1 MAAIRSL
8 YTRMG
13 FSVAAAQ
20 SMVDEQGLTSLDDI
34 KVLTDQRVEA
44 LCKVIRRPG
53 GREAN
58 VAPGDPGAA
67 NLGIQVSLKAEN
79 NLMLAAYWLRHQDR
93 VSRVPNPANVTLESV
108 RSLAALRE
116 ANIAYRKDKD
126 TTKVP
131 SIDAKDWP
139 KTIEA
144 IETYLRSRLGQK
156 EIPLAYVVRRDIA
169 VPEADP
175 PTNYRSR
182 HAEMIRRAPHG
193 SYVNGVWVF
202 DDTYIENSK
211 IVFNIIAEITR
222 DHACWTYV
230 KPAQADLDGREAFKG
245 LYDHYLGP
253 NNVDI
258 MASAAEKTMQT
269 TVYNGEMKRWD
280 FEKFVNLHKQQHSI
294 LDGLVL
300 HGYAGIDERSKVRH
314 LVEGIKTDKLDT
326 IKGQILASAELRSSF
341 DKCVTLFQ
349 DFIRQQTKTKSYSTL
364 TIAEVSRTDNKRK
377 ASGGSGVVEDRY
389 YTKEEYNALDPEQ
402 KKTLS
407 LKRAKRGH
415 TPGTASSKV
424 KGSKPKSSPVAMS
437 KAVKKLVTRQVAE
450 LTKTKKADND
460 DASDASDSTSDTP
473 VTGNRNNKA
482 LVRKTKK

>member
-44 LCKVIRRPG
+44 LCKVICRPG

-116 ANIAYRKDKD
+116 ADIAYRKDMD

-144 IETYLRSRLGQK
+144 IETYLRSCLGQK

-175 PTNYRSR
+175 STNYCSR
-182 HAEMIRRAPHG
+182 HAEMILRRAPHG
-193 SYVNGVWVF
+193 SYVNGVWMF

-211 IVFNIIAEITR
+211 IGF
-222 DHACWTYV
+222 
-230 KPAQADLDGREAFKG
+230 
-245 LYDHYLGP
+245 
-253 NNVDI
+253 
-258 MASAAEKTMQT
+258 
-269 TVYNGEMKRWD
+269 
-280 FEKFVNLHKQQHSI
+280 
-294 LDGLVL
+294 
-300 HGYAGIDERSKVRH
+300 
-314 LVEGIKTDKLDT
+314 
-326 IKGQILASAELRSSF
+326 
-341 DKCVTLFQ
+341 
-349 DFIRQQTKTKSYSTL
+349 
-364 TIAEVSRTDNKRK
+364 
-377 ASGGSGVVEDRY
+377 
-389 YTKEEYNALDPEQ
+389 
-402 KKTLS
+402 
-407 LKRAKRGH
+407 
-415 TPGTASSKV
+415 
-424 KGSKPKSSPVAMS
+424 
-437 KAVKKLVTRQVAE
+437 
-450 LTKTKKADND
+450 
-460 DASDASDSTSDTP
+460 
-473 VTGNRNNKA
+473 
-482 LVRKTKK
+482 